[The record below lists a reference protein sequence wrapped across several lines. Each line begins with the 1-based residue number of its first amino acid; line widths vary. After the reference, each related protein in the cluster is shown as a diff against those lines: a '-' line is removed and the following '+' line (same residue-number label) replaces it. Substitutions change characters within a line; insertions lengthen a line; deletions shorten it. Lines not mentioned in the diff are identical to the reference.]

1 MTEKDDYLQQI
12 EDKKIGSSL
21 LRRLTAPTLKN
32 SSLVDVINGF
42 PVVRVPEDKVVAVHS
57 ACGDSEILDPERHTK
72 SMVNNLVFQA
82 KTIGVSPVAFLNV
95 VDASEGSVSDMEIIG
110 TALASSADY
119 HELSILDGED
129 ALLGPDRV
137 KAVANVSGTMISLAD
152 KQKFNRGV
160 FTQNDITFAVFD
172 PKGKLVRGCADG
184 TGTKPDFYARRAEVS
199 GNPHMIL
206 NRANYDQA
214 AMVLDDFA
222 KLRGEAKVVSA
233 VFEMNLQ
240 WYSFFDILRMA
251 EGISKDLGLAYI
263 LQLEH
268 TGKRLCGHRDGMFAF
283 NISGA
288 AVGTIDEECLRNPP
302 KPSPGE
308 YLVAISGVLN
318 MRSNGARDKRK
329 AMIKAFGNE
338 WHKLD
343 KAVEVEG
350 EKYPVWNFLEYLTNP
365 SIVLYPAFKELLD
378 KGLASSVY
386 HMSGGAYKDKLA
398 RPLAQH
404 GLFAEVMNLFPPS
417 FADIFFAQQLGNS
430 LETCYKKWPMGNDGF
445 VTTSDPDAVIDILKK
460 TYGLNARI
468 VGKVESA
475 VDGRTGVA
483 LANVK
488 GSDGKPVYFSGRD

>member
-57 ACGDSEILDPERHTK
+57 ACGNSEILDPERHTK

-95 VDASEGSVSDMEIIG
+95 VDASEGSVSDMGIIG

-137 KAVANVSGTMISLAD
+137 KAVANVSGTMISLGD
-152 KQKFNRGV
+152 KKNFYRGM
-160 FTQNDITFAVFD
+160 FRQGDISFAIFD
-172 PKGKLVRGCADG
+172 ANGKLVRGCADG
-184 TGTKPDFYARRAEVS
+184 TGTKPDFYARHAEISATPSLV
-199 GNPHMIL
+199 L
-206 NRANYDQA
+206 ERANYDQA
-214 AMVLDDFA
+214 AMVLDDFE
-222 KLRGEAKVVSA
+222 KLKGVAKVVSA
-233 VFEMNLQ
+233 VFEMNRPLDF
-240 WYSFFDILRMA
+240 SVTRMA
-251 EGISKDLGLAYI
+251 ELTSHVLDVLYI
-263 LQLEH
+263 LQPEVV
-268 TGKRLCGHRDGMFAF
+268 GSRLCGHRDGIFAY

-288 AVGTIDEECLRNPP
+288 AVGVIDEECLRNPP
-302 KPSPGE
+302 KPSAGE
-308 YLVAISGVLN
+308 YLVAISGVPN

-329 AMIKAFGNE
+329 AMIKAFGEE
-338 WHKLD
+338 WHKDLD
-343 KAVEVEG
+343 KTVVVEG
-350 EKYPVWNFLEYLTNP
+350 REYTVWNFLEYLTNP

-404 GLFAEVMNLFPPS
+404 KLFAEVMNLFPPS

-460 TYGLNARI
+460 TYSLNARI

-475 VDGRTGVA
+475 VDGRTGVE